1 MKAQGMTEAQIIPEL
16 PRLAARREQVAR
28 RDRLDEWL
36 IRRRKKDCEGAQK
49 DPRRYAAEGVHA
61 WRIVGFAAV
70 AQRASDS
77 LKDGSDL

>member
-1 MKAQGMTEAQIIPEL
+1 MKAQGMTEVQIIPEL
-16 PRLAARREQVAR
+16 PRLAARQVAR
-28 RDRLDEWL
+28 AGMGLTSGF

-77 LKDGSDL
+77 LKDGRDL